1 MPRRFPTPVPHRPA
15 PPPGLHGLTDDQV
28 SRWADLIADGRD
40 DLPDG
45 LPAQDRERLAEA
57 VRRRLRDRMLRLIAR
72 AIAAR
77 LRRDG
82 RPGGEVI

>member
-1 MPRRFPTPVPHRPA
+1 MPRCYPTPVPHRLA
-15 PPPGLHGLTDDQV
+15 PPADLRGLTDDQV

-45 LPAQDRERLAEA
+45 LPPHDHERLAEA